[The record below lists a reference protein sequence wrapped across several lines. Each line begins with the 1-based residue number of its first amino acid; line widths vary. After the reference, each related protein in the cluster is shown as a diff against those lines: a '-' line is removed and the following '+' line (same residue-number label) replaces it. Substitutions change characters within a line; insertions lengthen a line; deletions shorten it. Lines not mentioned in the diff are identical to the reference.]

1 MPLTVAEIVEH
12 PAFEHV
18 IHKLSPTKNDTLA
31 VAKGRGGPFNMAYEI
46 HGTGPIH
53 LVVSRP
59 SFSHEEHAWTS
70 FDLNLTLQHLHSRF

>member
-1 MPLTVAEIVEH
+1 MPLTFAEIVEH

-18 IHKLSPTKNDTLA
+18 IYKLSPTKKGTLA
-31 VAKGRGGPFNMAYEI
+31 VAKGRGGPFNIAYEI

-59 SFSHEEHAWTS
+59 SSSYREHAVD
-70 FDLNLTLQHLHSRF
+70 FF